1 MIDYV
6 YRFEPANPATKRPPA
21 DAEQAR
27 QMLEEG
33 NRTFARWIA
42 SCQSGAAPGA
52 ETPYVI
58 HCNANEV
65 GLVRKAGGMPRQ
77 APFAAVLSCSD
88 ARVPTEM
95 IFGQGFN
102 NLFVIRVAGNV
113 LGDVCM
119 GSVDFAVTALSES
132 VKVVV
137 VLGHVGCG
145 AVSAAVESYLR
156 PLKVWSKATT
166 PALREIQE
174 KLFLAVRASAN
185 GIKEVWGGAEARH
198 QPGFREA
205 LVESAV
211 CVNAAMVAFD
221 VRQTIERT
229 RAWDIEVL
237 YGVFNLY
244 NHQVM
249 ALPLHPRAASAEGDV
264 RLAYAPTNPR
274 EFHTLAVRLAQLLR
288 PLGERGAEP
297 PPADAAAP

>member
-1 MIDYV
+1 MIDYI
-6 YRFEPANPATKRPPA
+6 YRFDPNNPTNKRPPA
-21 DAEQAR
+21 DAEEAR

-42 SCQSGAAPGA
+42 SCQSGAVSGGEA
-52 ETPYVI
+52 PYVI
-58 HCNANEV
+58 ACNANEV
-65 GLVRKAGGMPRQ
+65 GLVRKSGGMPKQ
-77 APFAAVLSCSD
+77 APFAAVISCSD

-113 LGDVCM
+113 LGDVCT
-119 GSVDFAVTALSES
+119 GSIDFAVQALSES

-145 AVSAAVESYLR
+145 AVSAAVDSYLR
-156 PLKVWSKATT
+156 PLRVWSKSTT
-166 PALREIQE
+166 PALRGIQE
-174 KLFLAVRASAN
+174 KLFLAVRAAAN

-198 QPGFREA
+198 LPGFRDA
-205 LVESAV
+205 LVEAAV

-221 VRQTIERT
+221 IRQTIELTRT
-229 RAWDIEVL
+229 FDIEVL

-249 ALPLHPRAASAEGDV
+249 SLPVHPQAASAEGDV
-264 RLAYAPTNPR
+264 RLVYAPTNPR
-274 EFHTLAVRLAQLLR
+274 EFHTLALRLAQLLR
-288 PLGERGAEP
+288 PLAEGNP
-297 PPADAAAP
+297 DPSSADTPAP

>member
-1 MIDYV
+1 MIDYI
-6 YRFEPANPATKRPPA
+6 YRFDPENPATKRPPA

-42 SCQSGAAPGA
+42 SCQSGGAAGGESPH
-52 ETPYVI
+52 VI

-65 GLVRKAGGMPRQ
+65 GLVRKSGGLPRQ
-77 APFAAVLSCSD
+77 APFAAVVGCSD

-119 GSVDFAVTALSES
+119 GSLDFAVNALSES
-132 VKVVV
+132 LKVVV

-145 AVSAAVESYLR
+145 AVTGAVEAYLR
-156 PLKVWSKATT
+156 PLKVWSRATT

-174 KLFLAVRASAN
+174 KLFLAVRAAAN
-185 GIKEVWGGAEARH
+185 GIKEVWGGADARH
-198 QPGFREA
+198 LPGFRDA
-205 LVESAV
+205 LVESGV

-221 VRQTIERT
+221 IRQTIELT
-229 RAWDIEVL
+229 RKWDIEVL

-249 ALPLHPRAASAEGDV
+249 ALPVHPQAASAEGDV
-264 RLAYAPTNPR
+264 RLTYAPTSPR

-288 PLGERGAEP
+288 PLGEGKGES
-297 PPADAAAP
+297 PPADT